1 MVETVGIA
9 VSDLVLLELSA
20 LLFEVSDVLL
30 VEFENIDNR
39 IMSNRDIGR
48 SDKADLI
55 FSYLGL

>member
-9 VSDLVLLELSA
+9 VSDVVLLELSA

-30 VEFENIDNR
+30 VEFENIDIR

>member
-9 VSDLVLLELSA
+9 VSGVVLLELSA

-48 SDKADLI
+48 SDKADFI

>member
-9 VSDLVLLELSA
+9 VSDVVLLELSA

-30 VEFENIDNR
+30 VEFENIDIR

-48 SDKADLI
+48 SDKADFI
-55 FSYLGL
+55 FCF

>member
-9 VSDLVLLELSA
+9 VSDVVLLELSA

-48 SDKADLI
+48 SDKADFI
-55 FSYLGL
+55 FCF